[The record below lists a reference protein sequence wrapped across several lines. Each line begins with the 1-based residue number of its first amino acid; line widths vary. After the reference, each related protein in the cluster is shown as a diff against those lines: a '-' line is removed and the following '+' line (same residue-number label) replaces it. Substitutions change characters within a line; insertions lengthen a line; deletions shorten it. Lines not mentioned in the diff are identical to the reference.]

1 MGKKKD
7 NTGKQQ
13 MASLGGM
20 SSNVSHMNDFY
31 QTRGGDEEPPRVM
44 CFVRALWSPVWRV
57 CVCVCMWACLLVR
70 ERGKEDEK
78 NAPKVFSRLH

>member
-44 CFVRALWSPVWRV
+44 CFVRAL
-57 CVCVCMWACLLVR
+57 
-70 ERGKEDEK
+70 
-78 NAPKVFSRLH
+78 